1 MTDDSSAAKAAL
13 KGTGK
18 HRIIRHNIGQY
29 VDGIIHTQSVES
41 AFSLLK
47 RGIIANAA
55 HETVLRL
62 LPPFVISREDVDEF
76 LKTLDEVLSEVEA
89 EKKQ

>member
-1 MTDDSSAAKAAL
+1 MKEIRGLGLIVGVELGSVAKDVVQ
-13 KGTGK
+13 
-18 HRIIRHNIGQY
+18 R
-29 VDGIIHTQSVES
+29 
-41 AFSLLK
+41 LLK